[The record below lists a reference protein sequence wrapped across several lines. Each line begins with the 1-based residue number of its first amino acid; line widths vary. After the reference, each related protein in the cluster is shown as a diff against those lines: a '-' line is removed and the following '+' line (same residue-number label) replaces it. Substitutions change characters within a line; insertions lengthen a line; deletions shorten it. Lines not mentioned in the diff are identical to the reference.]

1 MVRDAIV
8 AVVVSVWRS
17 GKKPQLTTKPLDL
30 AHVLAYRVIEL
41 VPGNQSNQMTCDG
54 ASTSWVLRVEAAV
67 ALLGFEKVED
77 SDERFAVTLNAES
90 CNIVE
95 NKDDFAAW
103 WPQETGELLLNVFL
117 PRQGRKRNRAK
128 AKEKNADD
136 PSEVVEKST
145 AEEVA
150 AGPNKKEKKHKGGT
164 KKHKK
169 KKKKGQENAEGQEEK
184 KKKKKQAA
192 RLKAAKAD
200 AEIPMLPENF
210 RKSVR
215 GEALIQQE
223 LSKLKNADKLQFKDN
238 PVFNSENK
246 CRVKAE
252 KTDGVP
258 WEHIVQSAMVFFKS
272 RYLGIP

>member
-1 MVRDAIV
+1 MVREAIV
-8 AVVVSVWRS
+8 ALVVSVWRS

-77 SDERFAVTLNAES
+77 SDERFVVTLNAES

-103 WPQETGELLLNVFL
+103 WPQETGELRLNVFL

-238 PVFNSENK
+238 PLFNSEDIPMV
-246 CRVKAE
+246 CRGS
-252 KTDGVP
+252 TSCNP
-258 WEHIVQSAMVFFKS
+258 RWSSSS
-272 RYLGIP
+272 RGTLVYLRIP